1 MFLFPLHLT
10 HKNGFSEQF
19 DVPQIFGAFIMIFSN
34 LSPFPESLE
43 IAFKKKNERK
53 KMNQT
58 ESLKVSM
65 NGSDTKVQ
73 GAERSR
79 E

>member
-34 LSPFPESLE
+34 LSPFPETQE
-43 IAFKKKNERK
+43 ITFKKKERK

-58 ESLKVSM
+58 ESLKVNM
-65 NGSDTKVQ
+65 NGSDRNAQ
-73 GAERSR
+73 GTEHLR

>member
-10 HKNGFSEQF
+10 HKKMVSQSNLMS
-19 DVPQIFGAFIMIFSN
+19 PKFGAFIMIFFN
-34 LSPFPESLE
+34 LSRFPETQE
-43 IAFKKKNERK
+43 IAFFFKKK

-58 ESLKVSM
+58 ESLKVSVD
-65 NGSDTKVQ
+65 GADTQVQ
-73 GAERSR
+73 GAKHLR

>member
-1 MFLFPLHLT
+1 
-10 HKNGFSEQF
+10 
-19 DVPQIFGAFIMIFSN
+19 MIFFN
-34 LSPFPESLE
+34 LSPFPETQE
-43 IAFKKKNERK
+43 IAFKKKRK

-58 ESLKVSM
+58 ESLKVRM

-73 GAERSR
+73 GAEPLR

>member
-19 DVPQIFGAFIMIFSN
+19 DVPQIFGAFIMIFFN
-34 LSPFPESLE
+34 LSPFPETQE
-43 IAFKKKNERK
+43 IAFFFFKKE

-58 ESLKVSM
+58 ESLKVST

-73 GAERSR
+73 GVEYLR